1 MGLVGDQ
8 ICDGCADVGLVG
20 GQIGDGQADV
30 PCEDS
35 WVTGDGQADV
45 G

>member
-1 MGLVGDQ
+1 MGLVGDDLRWMGR
-8 ICDGCADVGLVG
+8 CGVSCWTNRRWTGRCAFW
-20 GQIGDGQADV
+20 
-30 PCEDS
+30 DS